1 MGFFLAVMAA
11 LCNAVSSVLQR
22 RGASTAPDSSVLRV
36 KLMTYVLRR
45 PVWLIGFST
54 MVGAFL
60 FQAGALAYGQ
70 LSTVQPV
77 LVTELLFVLIILSVW
92 SRSQPGREEWI
103 GAIAV
108 SGGLAGFLLA
118 ANPSGGST
126 HAQAGDWGVAGLG
139 TGLVVALLIA
149 LALRSSSAFGRAALF
164 GSAAAITFALNA
176 AFIKASTDLI
186 GRGTVHFFTSWPPYA
201 VAVTGLGA
209 FFLVTNA
216 FQSGPLTATQPA
228 LTVVD
233 PMASI
238 IIGAEVFG
246 ESLRSSPGWVAVEC
260 ITLVIMAAGV
270 ILLSR
275 GPLVSSELG
284 EASAGRAKD
293 PAPTRSPLPAPDSSA
308 IRPSGSPG

>member
-11 LCNAVSSVLQR
+11 LCNAIASVLQR
-22 RGASTAPDSSVLRV
+22 RGASTAPDTSVLRV
-36 KLMTYVLRR
+36 KLMTYVIRR
-45 PVWLIGFST
+45 PVWLFGFLT

-60 FQAGALAYGQ
+60 FQAGALSFGQ

-77 LVTELLFVLIILSVW
+77 LVTELLFVLFILAIW
-92 SRSQPGREEWI
+92 SRSRPGREEWI

-126 HAQAGDWGVAGLG
+126 NAMAGDWGVAGLG
-139 TGLVVALLIA
+139 TGLVVALLIL
-149 LALRSSSAFGRAALF
+149 LAFRSSSSFARAALF

-176 AFIKASTDLI
+176 AFIKASTNLI
-186 GRGTVHFFTSWPPYA
+186 GQGTLHFFTSWPPYA

-209 FFLVTNA
+209 FFIVTNA

-233 PMASI
+233 PIASI

-246 ESLRSSPGWVAVEC
+246 ESLRDNPGWVAVEC
-260 ITLVIMAAGV
+260 ITLLIMAIGV
-270 ILLSR
+270 ILLSH
-275 GPLVSSELG
+275 GPLVSTELG
-284 EASAGRAKD
+284 EASAGRAKGTAGS
-293 PAPTRSPLPAPDSSA
+293 APPLPTADGSA
-308 IRPSGSPG
+308 IRPSGSPS

>member
-11 LCNAVSSVLQR
+11 LCNAIASVLQR
-22 RGASTAPDSSVLRV
+22 RGASTAPDTSVLRV
-36 KLMTYVLRR
+36 KLMTYVIRR
-45 PVWLIGFST
+45 PVWLFGFLT

-60 FQAGALAYGQ
+60 FQAAALSYGQ

-77 LVTELLFVLIILSVW
+77 LVTELLFVLFILSVW
-92 SRSQPGREEWI
+92 SRSRPGRAEWI
-103 GAIAV
+103 GAVAV

-118 ANPSGGST
+118 ASPAGGST
-126 HAQAGDWGVAGLG
+126 SATAGDWGVAGLG
-139 TGLVVALLIA
+139 TGVVVGVLIA
-149 LALRSSSAFGRAALF
+149 LALRSAPFGRAALF

-186 GRGTVHFFTSWPPYA
+186 GRGTVHFFASWPPYA

-209 FFLVTNA
+209 FFIVTNA

-246 ESLRSSPGWVAVEC
+246 ESLRDSPGWVAVEC
-260 ITLVIMAAGV
+260 VTLVIMAVGV

-275 GPLVSSELG
+275 GPLVSTEMG
-284 EASAGRAKD
+284 EATAGRAKD
-293 PAPTRSPLPAPDSSA
+293 PAATTSPLPSPEQSA
-308 IRPSGSPG
+308 VRPSGWSG

>member
-11 LCNAVSSVLQR
+11 LCNAWASVLQR

-36 KLMTYVLRR
+36 SLMTYVLRR
-45 PVWLIGFST
+45 TVWVLGFLF
-54 MVGAFL
+54 MIGAFL

-70 LSTVQPV
+70 LSTVQPI
-77 LVTELLFVLIILSVW
+77 LVTELLFVLVILSIW
-92 SRSQPGREEWI
+92 SRSHPGPEEWI
-103 GAIAV
+103 GAIAL

-126 HAQAGDWGVAGLG
+126 NAKAGDWGIAGLG
-139 TGLVVALLIA
+139 TGIVVALLIV
-149 LALRSSSAFGRAALF
+149 LALRSSSSFGRAALF

-176 AFIKASTDLI
+176 AFIKAATGLV
-186 GRGTVHFFTSWPPYA
+186 GEGTVHFFTSWPPYA

-209 FFLVTNA
+209 FFIVTNA

-228 LTVVD
+228 LTVLD

-246 ESLRSSPGWVAVEC
+246 ESLRDSPGWVAVEVL
-260 ITLVIMAAGV
+260 TLAIMVLGV

-275 GPLVSSELG
+275 GRLVTTELG
-284 EASAGRAKD
+284 EATAGRAKG
-293 PAPTRSPLPAPDSSA
+293 PASSAPLLPAPDS
-308 IRPSGSPG
+308 

>member
-22 RGASTAPDSSVLRV
+22 RGASTAPDSTVLRV
-36 KLMTYVLRR
+36 KLMTFVLRR

-103 GAIAV
+103 GAVAV
-108 SGGLAGFLLA
+108 CGGLAGFLLA

-126 HAQAGDWGVAGLG
+126 RALAGDWGVAGLG
-139 TGLVVALLIA
+139 TGLVVALLVV
-149 LALRSSSAFGRAALF
+149 LAFRSSSSFARAALF

-186 GRGTVHFFTSWPPYA
+186 GRGTVHFFASWPPYA
-201 VAVTGLGA
+201 VAVTGLAA
-209 FFLVTNA
+209 FFIVTNA

-233 PMASI
+233 PIASI

-246 ESLRSSPGWVAVEC
+246 ESLRDSPGWVALEC
-260 ITLVIMAAGV
+260 VTLLIMAIGV

-275 GPLVSSELG
+275 GPLVSTELG
-284 EASAGRAKD
+284 EATAGRATG
-293 PAPTRSPLPAPDSSA
+293 PAGTAPPMPAPDSSA
-308 IRPSGSPG
+308 VRPSGSPG

>member
-1 MGFFLAVMAA
+1 VSFFFALMAA

-45 PVWLIGFST
+45 PVWVIGFLT

-60 FQAGALAYGQ
+60 FQASALALGD

-77 LVTELLFVLIILSVW
+77 LVTELLFVLAILAIW

-103 GAIAV
+103 GATAV

-126 HAQAGDWGVAGLG
+126 KATAGAWGVAGLG
-139 TGLVVALLIA
+139 TGVVVAVLIA
-149 LALRSSSAFGRAALF
+149 LALRSAPFSRAALF

-176 AFIKASTDLI
+176 AFIKAATDLI
-186 GRGTVHFFTSWPPYA
+186 GRGTLHFFASWPPYA

-228 LTVVD
+228 LTVLD
-233 PMASI
+233 PIASI
-238 IIGAEVFG
+238 IIGAEVFD
-246 ESLRSSPGWVAVEC
+246 ETLRSSPGWIAVEVV
-260 ITLVIMAAGV
+260 TLIIMAFGV

-275 GPLVSSELG
+275 GPLVSTELG
-284 EASAGRAKD
+284 EASAGRG
-293 PAPTRSPLPAPDSSA
+293 PAEEPM
-308 IRPSGSPG
+308 RPPVSPGDASAASGWS

>member
-92 SRSQPGREEWI
+92 SRSHPGREEWI
-103 GAIAV
+103 GAFAV

-118 ANPSGGST
+118 ANPSGGNT
-126 HAQAGDWGVAGLG
+126 DAMAGDWGVAGLG
-139 TGLVVALLIA
+139 TGVVVTVLII
-149 LALRSSSAFGRAALF
+149 LAFRASSPFARAALF

-186 GRGTVHFFTSWPPYA
+186 GQGTVHFFTSWPPYA
-201 VAVTGLGA
+201 VAITGLAA
-209 FFLVTNA
+209 FFIVTNA

-233 PMASI
+233 PIASI
-238 IIGAEVFG
+238 IIGAEVFS
-246 ESLRSSPGWVAVEC
+246 ESLRDSAGWVAVESV
-260 ITLVIMAAGV
+260 TLLIMAVGV
-270 ILLSR
+270 VLLSR
-275 GPLVSSELG
+275 GPLVSTELG
-284 EASAGRAKD
+284 EATAGRAKD
-293 PAPTRSPLPAPDSSA
+293 PTPSAPPLPTPDSSA